1 MISDCVLCNTYQN
14 KQPAETL
21 RPTPTPDRPWQEIA
35 SDIFEWQGTNYI
47 VTVDYMSK
55 FIEVDK
61 LQDMSSASTIDAL
74 KRQFSVH
81 GLPEVLR
88 SDNGPQYAS
97 REFQE
102 FCGKFNITH
111 VKSSPAFPQSNGE
124 AERAVQT
131 VKRMWTK
138 SSDKYMA
145 LLDYRTTPL
154 ESCGL
159 SPAQLCMSRRPRNCL
174 PIAKNLLMPKPYDI
188 KEVKAYE

>member
-1 MISDCVLCNTYQN
+1 MGQQIEDMISDCVLCNTYQN

-55 FIEVDK
+55 FIGVGK

-97 REFQE
+97 HEFQE

-111 VKSSPAFPQSNGE
+111 VYVITCFPAIQWRGRTSSTNSE
-124 AERAVQT
+124 AHV
-131 VKRMWTK
+131 
-138 SSDKYMA
+138 D
-145 LLDYRTTPL
+145 
-154 ESCGL
+154 
-159 SPAQLCMSRRPRNCL
+159 
-174 PIAKNLLMPKPYDI
+174 
-188 KEVKAYE
+188 